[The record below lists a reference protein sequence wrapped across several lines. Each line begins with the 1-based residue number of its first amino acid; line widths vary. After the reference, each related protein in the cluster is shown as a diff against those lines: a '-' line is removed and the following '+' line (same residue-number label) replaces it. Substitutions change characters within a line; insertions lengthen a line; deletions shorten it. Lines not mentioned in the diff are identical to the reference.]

1 MLMVDS
7 FIILTDSGSDITPE
21 MADKLQVQ
29 VMPLMYTLGDGNPMP
44 GDEVDIKEF
53 YRQLREGKSAKTS
66 AANYEDLT
74 RTLEEIISQGRDVL
88 YIAFSSGL
96 SSTAGTATLVAGELS
111 EKYPDRKIFV
121 VDSLSASL
129 GYGLLVY
136 LAARQRADGKSI
148 EQVRNFVEENKL
160 HLCHW
165 FTVDDLHH
173 LKRGGRVSAATAAIG
188 TMLSIKPVLHV
199 DDAGHLINV
208 SKARGRKASLAAL
221 VDQMEKTAVDPAAQ
235 TVFISH
241 GDALED
247 AQLVA
252 QMVRE
257 KMGVQDIQIGY
268 IGPVIG
274 AHSGPGTIALFFLG
288 TQR

>member
-1 MLMVDS
+1 MTTDYV
-7 FIILTDSGSDITPE
+7 ILTDSGSDLTPE
-21 MADKLQVQ
+21 MAAELQVQ
-29 VMPLMYTLGDGNPMP
+29 IMPLMYTLDDGEPMP
-44 GDEVDIKEF
+44 GADVQDF
-53 YRQLREGKSAKTS
+53 YKQLREGKSAKTS

-74 RTLEEIISQGRDVL
+74 KTLEEIVSGGKDVL

-96 SSTAGTATLVAGELS
+96 SSTVSTAILVSEELS
-111 EKYPDRKIFV
+111 EKYPDRKIYV
-121 VDSLSASL
+121 ADSLAASL
-129 GYGLLVY
+129 GHGLLVY
-136 LAARQRADGKSI
+136 LAAKQRAAGASI
-148 EQVRNFVEENKL
+148 DAVRDYVEENKL

-188 TMLSIKPVLHV
+188 TMLAIKPVLHV

-208 SKARGRKASLAAL
+208 AKARGRKAALAAL
-221 VDQMEKTAVDPAAQ
+221 VERMEQTAVDPAGQ

-247 AQLVA
+247 AQTVA
-252 QMVRE
+252 QMVRD
-257 KMGVQDIQIGY
+257 KMGVQDIYIGY

>member
-7 FIILTDSGSDITPE
+7 FIILTDSGSDITQE
-21 MADKLQVQ
+21 MAESMQVQ
-29 VMPLMYTLGDGNPMP
+29 VMPLMYTLDEEDPMP
-44 GDEVDIKEF
+44 GDEVDIKNF

-74 RTLEEIISQGRDVL
+74 RTLETIVCGGHDVL

-96 SSTAGTATLVAGELS
+96 SSTASTAMLVAGELC
-111 EKYPDRKIFV
+111 EKYPERKIFV
-121 VDSLSASL
+121 VDSLAASL
-129 GYGLLVY
+129 GHGLLVY
-136 LAARQRADGKSI
+136 LASRCRADGKSI
-148 EQVRNFVEENKL
+148 EQVRDFVEENRL
-160 HLCHW
+160 RLCHW

-208 SKARGRKASLAAL
+208 SKARGRKASLVSL
-221 VDQMEKTAVDPAAQ
+221 VEQMEKTAVDPAGQ
-235 TVFISH
+235 TVFISP

-247 AQLVA
+247 AQQVA

-274 AHSGPGTIALFFLG
+274 AHSGPGTVALFFLG

>member
-1 MLMVDS
+1 MAES
-7 FIILTDSGSDITPE
+7 FIMLTDSGSDLTKE
-21 MADKLQVQ
+21 MAEKLQVQ
-29 VMPLMYTLGDGNPMP
+29 IMPLLYTLEGEDPKP
-44 GDEVDIKEF
+44 GDEVDIQNF
-53 YRQLREGKSAKTS
+53 YAQLRSGKTAKTS
-66 AANYEDLT
+66 AANYEDLMG
-74 RTLEEIISQGRDVL
+74 TLEPLVAQGADVL

-111 EKYPDRKIFV
+111 EKYPKRKIYV
-121 VDSLSASL
+121 VDSFSASL
-129 GYGLLVY
+129 GHGLLVY
-136 LAARQRADGKSI
+136 LSAKQRAQGKSI
-148 EQVRNFVEENKL
+148 DEVRAFLEENRL

-199 DDAGHLINV
+199 DDAGHLISV

-221 VDQMEKTAVDPAAQ
+221 VEQMEKTAIHPAEQ

-241 GDALED
+241 GDAPED
-247 AQLVA
+247 AAQVA

-257 KMGVQDIQIGY
+257 RMGVQDIQIGY

-274 AHSGPGTIALFFLG
+274 AHSGPGTVALFFLG

>member
-221 VDQMEKTAVDPAAQ
+221 VDKMEKTAVDPAAQ

>member
-1 MLMVDS
+1 MVDS

-221 VDQMEKTAVDPAAQ
+221 VDKMEKTAVDPAAQ

>member
-1 MLMVDS
+1 MVDS

-44 GDEVDIKEF
+44 GDEVDMKEF

>member
-1 MLMVDS
+1 MVDS

-29 VMPLMYTLGDGNPMP
+29 VMPLMYTLGDGNLMP
-44 GDEVDIKEF
+44 GDEVDIKDF

-74 RTLEEIISQGRDVL
+74 RTLEEIASQGRDVL

-148 EQVRNFVEENKL
+148 EQVRDFVEENKL

-221 VDQMEKTAVDPAAQ
+221 VEQMEKTAVDPAAQ

-247 AQLVA
+247 AQLIA

-257 KMGVQDIQIGY
+257 KMGVQDIQMGY

>member
-1 MLMVDS
+1 MVDS

-274 AHSGPGTIALFFLG
+274 AHSGPGTVALFYLG
-288 TQR
+288 SHR

>member
-1 MLMVDS
+1 MVDS

>member
-1 MLMVDS
+1 MAAD
-7 FIILTDSGSDITPE
+7 FIILADSGSDLSPE
-21 MADKLQVQ
+21 MAAKLQVQ
-29 VMPLMYTLGDGNPMP
+29 IMPLMYALNDGIPVP
-44 GDEVDIKEF
+44 GNTADIQDF
-53 YRQLREGKSAKTS
+53 YNQLRAGKIAKTS

-74 RTLEEIISQGRDVL
+74 KTLDAIVSEEKDVL

-96 SSTAGTATLVAGELS
+96 SSTAGTATLVCEELT
-111 EKYPDRKIFV
+111 EKYPNRKIYV
-121 VDSLSASL
+121 VDSLAASL

-136 LAARQRADGKSI
+136 MAAHQRAAGADI
-148 EQVRNFVEENKL
+148 DAVRDFVEENKL

-221 VDQMEKTAVDPAAQ
+221 VEQMEKTAIEPAAQ

-241 GDALED
+241 GDAPED
-247 AQLVA
+247 AELVA
-252 QMVRE
+252 QMVRD
-257 KMGVQDIQIGY
+257 KMGVQDIHIGY

-274 AHSGPGTIALFFLG
+274 AHSGPGTVALFFLG
-288 TQR
+288 SKR